1 MTDVFYCGIIDGN
14 MSVGGNNKVVFQN
27 DKIVING
34 GFLYDYSSE
43 MNYSDIKMTYY
54 STILPKVKFV
64 MNDNSVFKMN
74 TQTSHTENQPTARN
88 IGKKRQS
95 NITQPE
101 QYAKNYANMQ
111 VNVRQSSRAMN

>member
-74 TQTSHTENQPTARN
+74 IHLFKLPRMIRTLKKHNIENTRAFFRFN
-88 IGKKRQS
+88 IIKWYKFW
-95 NITQPE
+95 
-101 QYAKNYANMQ
+101 YA
-111 VNVRQSSRAMN
+111 

>member
-27 DKIVING
+27 DKIVIKG

-74 TQTSHTENQPTARN
+74 IHFFKLPRMIRTLKKHNIVHTKAFFRIN
-88 IGKKRQS
+88 IIKWYKFW
-95 NITQPE
+95 
-101 QYAKNYANMQ
+101 YA
-111 VNVRQSSRAMN
+111 

>member
-54 STILPKVKFV
+54 STILPPLSTALYFFWIAIIAEILV
-64 MNDNSVFKMN
+64 DCLDRE
-74 TQTSHTENQPTARN
+74 SHLVADCRG
-88 IGKKRQS
+88 ILL
-95 NITQPE
+95 
-101 QYAKNYANMQ
+101 
-111 VNVRQSSRAMN
+111 